1 MVCHYVER
9 LDAQGEALFAS
20 LRTQSGQHRPTRA
33 DSSYKASWRPEWV
46 KVKNELVAAK
56 GVEVRR

>member
-33 DSSYKASWRPEWV
+33 DSSYKAGWRPEWV
-46 KVKNELVAAK
+46 KVKNPN
-56 GVEVRR
+56 